1 MSFETLPTGKPL
13 GLAYLCGLAC
23 FALVAGLLFEVP
35 AVAIPSK
42 LLASTAFV
50 AVAITAGALNSRYGQ
65 VLLVGLVLSWFG
77 DAFLISETRQWFLF
91 GLVSFLLAHLAYVVA
106 FSVAGIERRWA
117 IGALVP
123 VALIAI
129 LVSMWLTPHLPADMV
144 WPVRAYT
151 IVISLMVVTAFGTL
165 GAGAT
170 PLIVAGACLFYL
182 SDLSV
187 AAMRFT
193 DPPFPT
199 YVLGLPLY
207 YSGQL
212 CLALSVAT
220 GQRRLVEND

>member
-13 GLAYLCGLAC
+13 GFAYLCGLAC

-42 LLASTAFV
+42 LLASTAFI
-50 AVAITAGALNSRYGQ
+50 AVALTAGALDTRYGQ
-65 VLLVGLVLSWFG
+65 VLLIGLVLSWFG
-77 DAFLISETRQWFLF
+77 DAFLISETKRWFLF
-91 GLVSFLLAHLAYVVA
+91 GLVSFLLAHVAYVIA
-106 FSVAGIERRWA
+106 FAVSGIERRWA
-117 IGALVP
+117 MGALVP
-123 VALIAI
+123 IIGIAL
-129 LVSMWLTPHLPADMV
+129 LVSLWLTPHLPPDMV

-151 IVISLMVVTAFGTL
+151 IVISLMVVLAFGTL

-199 YVLGLPLY
+199 YILGLPLY
-207 YSGQL
+207 YAGQL

-220 GQRRLVEND
+220 GRSETTADN

>member
-1 MSFETLPTGKPL
+1 VSFETLPTGKPL

-23 FALVAGLLFEVP
+23 FALVAGLLFGAP
-35 AVAIPSK
+35 ALAIPSK
-42 LLASTAFV
+42 LLASTAFI
-50 AVAITAGALNSRYGQ
+50 AVALTAGALDSRYGR

-77 DAFLISETRQWFLF
+77 DAFLISETKQWFLF
-91 GLVSFLLAHLAYVVA
+91 GLVSFLLAHVAYVIA
-106 FSVAGIERRWA
+106 FAISGIDRRWA
-117 IGALVP
+117 MGALVP
-123 VALIAI
+123 VTLIAV
-129 LVSMWLTPHLPADMV
+129 LVSMWLAPHLSADMV

-151 IVISLMVVTAFGTL
+151 IVIMAFGTL

-193 DPPFPT
+193 DPLFPT

-207 YSGQL
+207 YAGQL

-220 GQRRLVEND
+220 GQRETTADN